1 MLNKKF
7 TSIFYFFAPIIA
19 TITGILTVKSYEIPV
34 GVFYPNLAAIIIGIC
49 LSLVIIYKW
58 KNVKLVQIKIMAILS
73 LLFLVSSFVF
83 PAQLNVHRWI
93 SIDDL
98 HINISFIIIPVILF
112 CIHCFLQSKNF
123 VFAII
128 LFVVTGITLTIQPDA
143 GQATSFALGALIL
156 FAMDKTN
163 LALFFGAFITVAII
177 IANSWLR
184 VDLLEPVEYVEEILY
199 MIRSLGLIGY
209 FAILLTAVFS
219 FYPFISMITKP
230 GRALP
235 IAFTIYLLSTFVVT
249 EFGHYPVPLL
259 GAGASPIIGWYLMLA
274 FIFKQSTSP

>member
-1 MLNKKF
+1 MLHKKF

-19 TITGILTVKSYEIPV
+19 TIVGISTVKNYEIPIS
-34 GVFYPNLAAIIIGIC
+34 VFYPNIAAIIIGIC

-58 KNVKLVQIKIMAILS
+58 QSVKLPQIKALAILS
-73 LLFLVSSFVF
+73 LLFLVSSFIF
-83 PAQLNVHRWI
+83 PGQLNVHRWI
-93 SIDDL
+93 SIAEL
-98 HINISFIIIPVILF
+98 NINISFVVLPIILF

-128 LFVVTGITLTIQPDA
+128 LFIVTGLTLTIQPDA
-143 GQATSFALGALIL
+143 GQATSFALATLIL
-156 FAMDKTN
+156 FAIDKTN
-163 LALFFGAFITVAII
+163 LTLFFGAFITVAII

-199 MIRSLGLIGY
+199 MIRSLGPIGY

-230 GRALP
+230 GRALT
-235 IAFTIYLLSTFVVT
+235 IAFIVYLLSTFVVT

-259 GAGASPIIGWYLMLA
+259 GAGASQIIGWYLMLA
-274 FIFKQSTSP
+274 FVFKQSASF